1 MNGPQNT
8 GPQAAETKISQTS
21 ATPAADPLQEAL
33 ALHRAGKHDLAMQ
46 RYVALLQKDPD
57 NADVLYYVAVL
68 AVQEGQFAEG
78 AKVIRRALAV
88 GKPQARL
95 YNLLGQL
102 HLRQNQDEDAL
113 RAFGQAIETDPA
125 FPDAYGNR
133 GALLAEMKRFQ
144 EAFEDLNRAIK
155 LRQNNATDLCN
166 HGGVLSDL
174 GRLDEALRSLNRALE
189 LMPKLAPALYNR
201 AEVLS
206 KLGRHAEALADY
218 DRAIAIFPN
227 NAGAHSNRAAVLKQL
242 GRLDE
247 ARAAIDQ
254 ALAIDPNSVET
265 ITNRGNIAFQQGR
278 LDDAMADYDRALQA
292 KPDFAEAHHG
302 RGLACLTRGDWDAG
316 FKDYEYRD
324 RLKTPVY
331 QPLPHP
337 RWGGDAA
344 PGERLL
350 LLCEQG
356 LGDTIQFSRFAPLL
370 AAQGRDV
377 TLLAP
382 ANMQRLLST
391 LEGVTVARMADAP
404 PVNGDSL
411 GRPTRWL
418 PLMSVPGVLGVRP
431 DTIPAMGPYLKA
443 EPTRVE
449 TWSAWL
455 GGERSGSE
463 GFRIGINWGIGTV
476 PVWFSRLR
484 DVPLAAFA
492 PLVEISGARLISLQ
506 MGGALSQ
513 IGLVPFGAK
522 IEQPGDSYY
531 ADMGAFLDTAALM
544 MSLDLIVTCD
554 TSVAHLAGALGR
566 PVFVALPAISDWR
579 WLTGRDDTPWYPT
592 MRLFRQDTPGDWNGV
607 FARIAAAVAEM
618 AEMAGR

>member
-1 MNGPQNT
+1 MT
-8 GPQAAETKISQTS
+8 GPQTTGPRAPQTS
-21 ATPAADPLQEAL
+21 AAPAADPLQEAL

-46 RYVALLQKDPD
+46 RYVALLQKEPD
-57 NADVLYYVAVL
+57 NTDVLYYVAVL
-68 AVQEGQFAEG
+68 AVQEGQIAEG

-102 HLRQNQDEDAL
+102 HLRQSQDEDAL
-113 RAFGQAIETDPA
+113 KAFGQAIETDPT

-201 AEVLS
+201 AEVLA

-218 DRAIAIFPN
+218 DAAIAIFPN

-247 ARAAIDQ
+247 AHAAVDQ

-265 ITNRGNIAFQQGR
+265 ITNRGNIAFQRGR
-278 LDDAMADYDRALQA
+278 IDDAISDYDRALQA

-302 RGLACLTRGDWDAG
+302 RGLAYLLRGDWDAG

-337 RWGGDAA
+337 RWSGDRLEGKAL

-391 LEGVTVARMADAP
+391 LEGVTVASMAGAP
-404 PVNGDSL
+404 PVN

-418 PLMSVPGVLGVRP
+418 PLMSVPGALGVRP
-431 DTIPAMGPYLKA
+431 DTVPATGPYLKA

-449 TWSAWL
+449 TWAAWV
-455 GGERSGSE
+455 GSE

-492 PLVEISGARLISLQ
+492 PLAEVSGARLVSLQ

-522 IEQPGDSYY
+522 IEQPGDSFH
-531 ADMGAFLDTAALM
+531 ADMGAFLETAALM
-544 MSLDLIVTCD
+544 MNLDLIVTCD

-579 WLTGRDDTPWYPT
+579 WLTGRDDTPWYPS
-592 MRLFRQDTPGDWNGV
+592 MRLFRQEKPGDWSGV
-607 FARIAAAVAEM
+607 FVRIAVAVAEM
-618 AEMAGR
+618 AKR

>member
-1 MNGPQNT
+1 MTQPTTPQ
-8 GPQAAETKISQTS
+8 PQAPKTDVA
-21 ATPAADPLQEAL
+21 PPADPLQEAL

-57 NADVLYYVAVL
+57 NTDVLYYVAVL
-68 AVQEGQFAEG
+68 AVQEGQLAEG

-88 GKPQARL
+88 GKPQARI

-102 HLRQNQDEDAL
+102 HLRENHDEDAL
-113 RAFGQAIETDPA
+113 KAFGQAIETDPA

-144 EAFEDLNRAIK
+144 EAFDDLNRAIK

-174 GRLDEALRSLNRALE
+174 GRLDEALRSLDRALA

-201 AEVLS
+201 AEVMS

-278 LDDAMADYDRALQA
+278 LDDAIADYDRALQA
-292 KPDFAEAHHG
+292 KPGMAEAHHG
-302 RGLACLTRGDWDAG
+302 RGLAHLTRGDWEAG

-324 RLKTPVY
+324 RLKAPVY

-337 RWGGDAA
+337 RWSGEGSSGKALAGD
-344 PGERLL
+344 RLL

-370 AAQGRDV
+370 AAQGHDV

-382 ANMQRLLST
+382 TNMQRLLST
-391 LEGVTVARMADAP
+391 LEGVKVAGIADAP
-404 PVNGDSL
+404 PVNGNS
-411 GRPTRWL
+411 TRWI
-418 PLMSVPGVLGVRP
+418 PLMSAPGVLGVRP
-431 DTIPAMGPYLKA
+431 DNIPGSVPYLKA
-443 EPTRVE
+443 EPARVE
-449 TWSAWL
+449 TWRAWA
-455 GGERSGSE
+455 GSE
-463 GFRIGINWGIGTV
+463 GFRVGINWGIGTV
-476 PVWFSRLR
+476 PVWFSRQR

-492 PLVEISGARLISLQ
+492 PLAEISGARLIALQ
-506 MGGALSQ
+506 MGKPLSQ
-513 IGLVPFGAK
+513 VGGVPFAAK
-522 IEQPGDSYY
+522 IEQPGEDFH
-531 ADMGAFLDTAALM
+531 ADLGAFLDTAALM
-544 MSLDLIVTCD
+544 MSLDLVVTCD

-592 MRLFRQDTPGDWNGV
+592 MRLFRQEKPGDWGGV
-607 FARIAAAVAEM
+607 FARISAAVAEL
-618 AEMAGR
+618 ARR